1 MIRSLKTGAM
11 ITALLMAFAAPVA
24 AKTIS
29 FTGLF
34 EAENYPGGS
43 SPFAEQPA
51 TLDMVIEIDP
61 EVQPETYQEVPG
73 NGSISAYSSA
83 VTSFTYEAFGAGGA
97 SLGLWSVADLSMG
110 VIDTPI
116 ENIDL
121 FTVQSNTVTGPAP
134 LETLLMF
141 IEGDTNIFS
150 GSGLDQLTTQTLQAM
165 HTGRIDL
172 FTEVDGMGFGIRFAI
187 DFDSIEVVD
196 DMSSGD
202 TPPSAV
208 PLPASLPLVLAAF
221 GALGMAKRRKDRA

>member
-11 ITALLMAFAAPVA
+11 TTALLMAFAAPVA

-51 TLDMVIEIDP
+51 TLDVVIEIDT
-61 EVQPETYQEVPG
+61 EVPSDMYQELPG
-73 NGSISAYSSA
+73 NGSASEYSSA
-83 VTSFTYEAFGAGGA
+83 VTSFTYEAVGAGGA
-97 SLGLWSVADLSMG
+97 SLGLWSVTDLVM
-110 VIDTPI
+110 VVVDAPVP
-116 ENIDL
+116 NINTFIL
-121 FTVQSNTVTGPAP
+121 NSNTATGPAP
-134 LETLLMF
+134 LDTLFLLM
-141 IEGDTNIFS
+141 EGDANIFS

-165 HTGRIDL
+165 HTGHLDL
-172 FTEVDGMGFGIRFAI
+172 FTDVDGMGFGIRFAI

-196 DMSSGD
+196 DMSPGD

-221 GALGMAKRRKDRA
+221 GALGLAKRRNKRA